1 MTEAELLVD
10 IGRKL
15 DKLIALAA
23 IQGKEEE
30 KQLSILNA
38 MKFTDKEVSIFMGI
52 PVGALKM
59 RRHRKRNKKI

>member
-10 IGRKL
+10 IGQKL

-30 KQLSILNA
+30 RQLSILNA
-38 MKFTDKEVSIFMGI
+38 MKFTDKEVSILMGI
-52 PVGALKM
+52 SVGALKM
-59 RRHRKRNKKI
+59 RKHRKRNKKK

>member
-38 MKFTDKEVSIFMGI
+38 MKFTDK
-52 PVGALKM
+52 
-59 RRHRKRNKKI
+59 RNKKI